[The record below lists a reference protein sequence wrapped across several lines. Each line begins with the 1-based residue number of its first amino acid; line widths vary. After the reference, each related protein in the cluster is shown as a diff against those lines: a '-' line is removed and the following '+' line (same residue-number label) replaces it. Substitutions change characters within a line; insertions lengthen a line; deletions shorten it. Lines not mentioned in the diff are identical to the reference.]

1 MKSSIL
7 EKTSYFESEMGANET
22 QTGLDNFLK
31 YLNDNEFKN
40 FQSTKKSIKQG
51 HKFLYQQNTKKTFK
65 PNFKKKTEGHNKLL
79 NKDGTND
86 GTTKYSHRHT
96 MSSN

>member
-40 FQSTKKSIKQG
+40 FQSTKKYINNED
-51 HKFLYQQNTKKTFK
+51 L
-65 PNFKKKTEGHNKLL
+65 KL
-79 NKDGTND
+79 
-86 GTTKYSHRHT
+86 YSHKEEKC
-96 MSSN
+96 

>member
-22 QTGLDNFLK
+22 HTGLDNFLK

-40 FQSTKKSIKQG
+40 FQSTKKYINNED
-51 HKFLYQQNTKKTFK
+51 L
-65 PNFKKKTEGHNKLL
+65 KL
-79 NKDGTND
+79 
-86 GTTKYSHRHT
+86 YSHKEEKC
-96 MSSN
+96 